1 MYIVHIF
8 TNSSSWQAIV
18 VTFTSQTELLDFI
31 SLLHLSRNNDIS
43 IKVSYGG
50 TSNDEA

>member
-1 MYIVHIF
+1 MYIIHVF
-8 TNSSSWQAIV
+8 TNQAPWQGIV
-18 VTFTSQTELLDFI
+18 VTFTTQTELLDFI

-50 TSNDEA
+50 TNNDEA